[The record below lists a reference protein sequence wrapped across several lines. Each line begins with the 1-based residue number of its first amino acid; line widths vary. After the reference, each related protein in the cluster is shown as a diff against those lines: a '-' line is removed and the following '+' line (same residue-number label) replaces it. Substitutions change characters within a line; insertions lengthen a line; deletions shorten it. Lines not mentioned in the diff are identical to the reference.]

1 MRYTIAIDGFDED
14 KMEAIGE
21 RLVEDYVNQTE
32 IDNLEEYFDLFAP
45 EEFKKYREKIKAIDA
60 AHKAKGILT

>member
-14 KMEAIGE
+14 KMEAICE